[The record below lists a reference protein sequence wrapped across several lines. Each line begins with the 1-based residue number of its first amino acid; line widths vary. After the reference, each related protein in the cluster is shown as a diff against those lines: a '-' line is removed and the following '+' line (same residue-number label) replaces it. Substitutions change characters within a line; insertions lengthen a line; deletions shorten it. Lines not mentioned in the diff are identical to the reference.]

1 MVECKHGTPV
11 TDAGGP
17 FVSSVVADVALV
29 GLVLL
34 HPFGDGREELLNMA
48 QNVNKLGV
56 ASVLAVAMCAGM
68 AMGQTRT
75 QGPDV
80 IVGDLSDWASYAPFD
95 PDAAGPSPLIHAFA
109 IGTTSCNIG
118 TALLD
123 WYTTGT
129 ATPQNPANF
138 HPVIGQN
145 LYRYRPVTLRDS
157 VTGQPISS
165 VQVGQFEQIGQSWLK
180 HGFTALAQSLC
191 HPCVTIDS
199 TGATLDPTCSDPY
212 VASLN
217 GSQARL
223 GPRFQV
229 NAFTGIFPFP
239 VTGVPT
245 VPSTTTGGS
254 IFRRL
259 QVLRTDLDPAL
270 NSGAIYFGEGQY
282 ITQDDHPAE
291 TNIGTV
297 ANPVWVKNA
306 WNNVSWRRAN
316 YTFNAATN
324 SSGTFS
330 WNGATQRLQ
339 SALFAWRSVQPTVTI
354 VNVDVPSAPL
364 PGTNVAAEG
373 RFQIG
378 YNVTDLGNGKW
389 YYEYAVYNMFSD
401 RSAGSFAINI
411 AGDGSCVDV
420 SNIGF
425 KDVFYHSGEPYNG
438 TDWLATKSNSQVKWD
453 VTETFAQNQN
463 ANALRWGT
471 TYTFRFVSDRAPV
484 AGTATIGLFK
494 PATALSTAMSVDA
507 AVMVPGGGNCGCD
520 IDFNNNGV
528 FPEDQDVVDF
538 FDVLAGGACAACD
551 AIDFNRNSVFPED
564 QDVVDFF
571 NVLAG
576 GDCPY

>member
-1 MVECKHGTPV
+1 
-11 TDAGGP
+11 
-17 FVSSVVADVALV
+17 
-29 GLVLL
+29 
-34 HPFGDGREELLNMA
+34 MA
-48 QNVNKLGV
+48 QNVNKKIGF
-56 ASVLAVAMCAGM
+56 ASGLLAVAMVAGL
-68 AMGQTRT
+68 AHGQART

-80 IVGDLSDWASYAPFD
+80 IVGDLSDWATYTPFD
-95 PDAAGPSPLIHAFA
+95 ADGAGPNPAIHAFA

-129 ATPQNPANF
+129 ANAQNPANF

-145 LYRYRPVTLRDS
+145 LYRYRSVTLRDA
-157 VTGQPISS
+157 VTGVPISTTP
-165 VQVGQFEQIGQSWLK
+165 VGQFEQVGQSWLK

-212 VASLN
+212 TASLN
-217 GSQARL
+217 GSQSRL
-223 GPRFQV
+223 GPRYQV
-229 NAFTGIFPFP
+229 NAFTGIYPYP

-245 VPSTTTGGS
+245 VPSTATGGS

-297 ANPVWVKNA
+297 AAPIWVKNA

-316 YTFNAATN
+316 YAYNATTG
-324 SSGTFS
+324 GTFT
-330 WNGATQRLQ
+330 WNGSTQRLQ
-339 SALFAWRSVQPTVTI
+339 SALFAWKSVQPTVQI

-364 PGTNVAAEG
+364 PGTNVPAEG
-373 RFQIG
+373 RFQIA

-389 YYEYAVYNMFSD
+389 YYEYMVYNMFSD
-401 RSAGSFAINI
+401 RSASSFAINI
-411 AGDGSCVDV
+411 AGDGACVDV
-420 SNIGF
+420 NNIGF
-425 KDVFYHSGEPYNG
+425 KDVAYHSGEPYSG
-438 TDWLATKSNSQVKWD
+438 TDWASSKSNTQVKWET
-453 VTETFAQNQN
+453 TETFAQNAN

-471 TYTFRFVSDRAPV
+471 SYTYRFVSDRAPV

-494 PATALSTAMSVDA
+494 PATALSTVTSVNA
-507 AVMVPGGGNCGCD
+507 NIMVPQGGNCGCD
-520 IDFNNNGV
+520 IDFNNNAV

-538 FDVLAGGACAACD
+538 FDVLAGSACVACD
-551 AIDFNRNSVFPED
+551 SIDFNRNGVFPED
-564 QDVVDFF
+564 QDVIDFF
-571 NVLAG
+571 DVLAG
-576 GDCPY
+576 GTCPY